1 MDVLNTVSTIL
12 TELCGIEDIHTEQ
25 ELTRELALD
34 SLQMVTLLIM
44 IEDNFNITLDE
55 ADMNPFDLVTV
66 EQVIKL
72 VEKYVGGDGNDE
84 EQD

>member
-1 MDVLNTVSTIL
+1 MDVLNKVLTIL
-12 TELCGIEDIHTEQ
+12 TELCGIEGISTEQ
-25 ELTRELALD
+25 ELAKDLALD

-55 ADMNPFDLVTV
+55 ADMNPFDLITV

-72 VEKYVGGDGNDE
+72 VEKYVGGDGNEE
-84 EQD
+84 EQS